1 MTTAHRLAPRRLG
14 PIGISVLGAA
24 GHALGQMLVAALVLI
39 RHTGLWQ
46 LFPLLL
52 LVAVV
57 AGLLTGWAAAVLLE
71 RLATHEAFRRED

>member
-1 MTTAHRLAPRRLG
+1 
-14 PIGISVLGAA
+14 
-24 GHALGQMLVAALVLI
+24 
-39 RHTGLWQ
+39 
-46 LFPLLL
+46 LL